1 MITLVPDYYYKFHC
15 IANNC
20 KHSCCIGWEIDIDDK
35 TYRKYIEYKG
45 PLKHAL
51 KECICHGETPYFK
64 LDEKK
69 RCPFLNDNNLCDIY
83 CEMGD
88 ESLCQICTD
97 HPRFRNF
104 YSSITEVGLG
114 ICCEEAC
121 RIIMKHDNSFKTIVY
136 DSDENDVEL
145 TDEEAAFFKIR
156 DKIIS
161 ILNNRSQNIEERFLC
176 IWDLFSVNVEIPDLK
191 SIFTDLEY
199 MDHNIS
205 ELITYPACVNES
217 YLEQLAV
224 YFIFRHMTG
233 ALDDGLFVERAV
245 FAYIGVK
252 AVSAMCKSDS
262 IEEFCENARIFSS
275 EIEYSEDN
283 IDEILFRIGDLIEIS
298 I

>member
-1 MITLVPDYYYKFHC
+1 
-15 IANNC
+15 
-20 KHSCCIGWEIDIDDK
+20 
-35 TYRKYIEYKG
+35 
-45 PLKHAL
+45 
-51 KECICHGETPYFK
+51 
-64 LDEKK
+64 
-69 RCPFLNDNNLCDIY
+69 
-83 CEMGD
+83 
-88 ESLCQICTD
+88 
-97 HPRFRNF
+97 
-104 YSSITEVGLG
+104 
-114 ICCEEAC
+114 
-121 RIIMKHDNSFKTIVY
+121 MKHDNSFKTIVY

-262 IEEFCENARIFSS
+262 FEEFCEKVNPHLEECRFQKISVKNIF
-275 EIEYSEDN
+275 DMFVFFN
-283 IDEILFRIGDLIEIS
+283 LILGTIY
-298 I
+298 